1 MDRARLRELPVIDRF
16 HQFCKCA
23 ARTAH
28 LMVGIPDYETY
39 RVHRGKTHPEEPVM
53 TYEEF
58 YWETQKRRY
67 TPERGKFRGG
77 CC

>member
-1 MDRARLRELPVIDRF
+1 VDRARLRELPVIDRF

-28 LMVGIPDYETY
+28 LMVGIPDYNAY
-39 RVHRGKTHPEEPVM
+39 REHRQTTHPQELVM

-58 YWETQKRRY
+58 YRETQRRRY
-67 TPERGKFRGG
+67 APEKGKFS

>member
-1 MDRARLRELPVIDRF
+1 MISQL

-23 ARTAH
+23 ARTAY

-39 RVHRGKTHPEEPVM
+39 RTHRLTTHPDEVVM

-58 YWETQKRRY
+58 YRETQRRRY
-67 TPERGKFRGG
+67 EPERGKFRGG